1 MGAIVNSIVVVI
13 TSLIGLLIGQR
24 IPEKMNRAIMQGIGL
39 VVITSGV
46 SRAVNGVN
54 TLVLILSMVI
64 GIVIGEGLD
73 IHQCINLFIEKATKR
88 LSGDK
93 DQSEFTQAFMT
104 ATMLFCIGSMAIVGS
119 LESGLTGDNATLYTK
134 SVIDGVSAAL
144 FSSSLGI
151 GVLFASIPL
160 LLYQGSLIVFAQLLA
175 PILSDAVILEMTTVG
190 SVLLIGMGL
199 NMLDITDFK
208 MMNFIPAIFLPIL
221 LMLFL

>member
-1 MGAIVNSIVVVI
+1 MVVI

-39 VVITSGV
+39 VVITIGV
-46 SRAVNGVN
+46 SGAVNGVN

-64 GIVIGEGLD
+64 GIVIGEGLE
-73 IHQCINLFIEKATKR
+73 IHQRINLFIEKATKR

-134 SVIDGVSAAL
+134 SVIDGISAVL

>member
-1 MGAIVNSIVVVI
+1 MVVI

-39 VVITSGV
+39 VVITIGISG
-46 SRAVNGVN
+46 AVNGVN

-134 SVIDGVSAAL
+134 SVIDGISAVL

>member
-39 VVITSGV
+39 VVITIGISG
-46 SRAVNGVN
+46 AVNGVN

-64 GIVIGEGLD
+64 GIVIGEELD
-73 IHQCINLFIEKATKR
+73 IHQRINLFIEKATKR

-160 LLYQGSLIVFAQLLA
+160 LLYQGSLIIFAQLLA

>member
-1 MGAIVNSIVVVI
+1 
-13 TSLIGLLIGQR
+13 
-24 IPEKMNRAIMQGIGL
+24 MQGIGL
-39 VVITSGV
+39 VVITIGV
-46 SRAVNGVN
+46 SGAVNGVN

-73 IHQCINLFIEKATKR
+73 IHQRINLFIEKATKR

-134 SVIDGVSAAL
+134 SVIDGISAVL

>member
-39 VVITSGV
+39 VVITIGV
-46 SRAVNGVN
+46 SGAVNGVN

-73 IHQCINLFIEKATKR
+73 IHQRINLFIEKATKR

-134 SVIDGVSAAL
+134 SVIDGISAVL

-160 LLYQGSLIVFAQLLA
+160 LLYQGSIIVFAQLLA

>member
-1 MGAIVNSIVVVI
+1 
-13 TSLIGLLIGQR
+13 
-24 IPEKMNRAIMQGIGL
+24 MQGIGL
-39 VVITSGV
+39 VVITIGISG
-46 SRAVNGVN
+46 AVNGVN

-73 IHQCINLFIEKATKR
+73 IHQRINLFIEKATKR
-88 LSGDK
+88 LNGDK

-134 SVIDGVSAAL
+134 SVIDGISAVL

-160 LLYQGSLIVFAQLLA
+160 LLYQGSLIIFAQLLA

>member
-1 MGAIVNSIVVVI
+1 MVVI

-39 VVITSGV
+39 VVITIGISG
-46 SRAVNGVN
+46 AVNGVN

-73 IHQCINLFIEKATKR
+73 IHQRINLFIEKATKR
-88 LSGDK
+88 LNGDK

-134 SVIDGVSAAL
+134 SVIDGISAVL

>member
-1 MGAIVNSIVVVI
+1 
-13 TSLIGLLIGQR
+13 
-24 IPEKMNRAIMQGIGL
+24 MQGIGL
-39 VVITSGV
+39 VVITIGV
-46 SRAVNGVN
+46 SGAVNGVN

-64 GIVIGEGLD
+64 GIVIGEGVD
-73 IHQCINLFIEKATKR
+73 IHQRINLFIEKATKR
-88 LSGDK
+88 LSGYK

-134 SVIDGVSAAL
+134 SVIDGISAVL

-160 LLYQGSLIVFAQLLA
+160 LLYQGSLIIFAQLLA

>member
-24 IPEKMNRAIMQGIGL
+24 IPEKMNRSIMQGIGL

-46 SRAVNGVN
+46 SGAVNGVN

-64 GIVIGEGLD
+64 GIVIGEVLD
-73 IHQCINLFIEKATKR
+73 IHQRINLFIEKATKR

-134 SVIDGVSAAL
+134 SVIDGISAVL

-151 GVLFASIPL
+151 GALFASIPL

>member
-39 VVITSGV
+39 VVITIGV
-46 SRAVNGVN
+46 GGAVNGVN

-64 GIVIGEGLD
+64 GIVIGEGLE
-73 IHQCINLFIEKATKR
+73 IHQRINLFIEKATKR

-134 SVIDGVSAAL
+134 SVIDGISAVL

>member
-39 VVITSGV
+39 VVITIGV
-46 SRAVNGVN
+46 SGAVNGVN

-64 GIVIGEGLD
+64 GIVIGEELD
-73 IHQCINLFIEKATKR
+73 IHQRINLFIEKATKR

-134 SVIDGVSAAL
+134 SVIDGISAVL

>member
-1 MGAIVNSIVVVI
+1 MVVI

-46 SRAVNGVN
+46 SGAVNGVN

-64 GIVIGEGLD
+64 GIVIGEELD
-73 IHQCINLFIEKATKR
+73 IHQRINLFIEKATKR

-134 SVIDGVSAAL
+134 SVIDGISAAL

>member
-46 SRAVNGVN
+46 SGAVNGVN

-93 DQSEFTQAFMT
+93 DQSEFTQAFMI

-134 SVIDGVSAAL
+134 SVIDGISAVL

-160 LLYQGSLIVFAQLLA
+160 LLYQGSLIIFAQLLA

>member
-39 VVITSGV
+39 VVITIGISG
-46 SRAVNGVN
+46 AVNGVN

-73 IHQCINLFIEKATKR
+73 IHQRINLFIEKATKR

-134 SVIDGVSAAL
+134 SVIDGISAVL

-160 LLYQGSLIVFAQLLA
+160 LLYQGSLIIFAQLLA
-175 PILSDAVILEMTTVG
+175 LILSDAVILEMTTVG

>member
-1 MGAIVNSIVVVI
+1 MVVI

-46 SRAVNGVN
+46 SGAVNGVN

-73 IHQCINLFIEKATKR
+73 IHQRINLFIEKATKR

-134 SVIDGVSAAL
+134 SVIDGISAVL

>member
-1 MGAIVNSIVVVI
+1 
-13 TSLIGLLIGQR
+13 
-24 IPEKMNRAIMQGIGL
+24 
-39 VVITSGV
+39 
-46 SRAVNGVN
+46 
-54 TLVLILSMVI
+54 
-64 GIVIGEGLD
+64 
-73 IHQCINLFIEKATKR
+73 
-88 LSGDK
+88 
-93 DQSEFTQAFMT
+93 MT

>member
-1 MGAIVNSIVVVI
+1 
-13 TSLIGLLIGQR
+13 
-24 IPEKMNRAIMQGIGL
+24 MQGIGL

-46 SRAVNGVN
+46 SGAVNGVN

-64 GIVIGEGLD
+64 GIVIGEELD
-73 IHQCINLFIEKATKR
+73 IHQRINLFIEKATKR

-134 SVIDGVSAAL
+134 SVIDGISAVL

>member
-39 VVITSGV
+39 VVITIGV
-46 SRAVNGVN
+46 SGAVNGVN

-64 GIVIGEGLD
+64 GIVIGEGLE
-73 IHQCINLFIEKATKR
+73 IHQRINLFIEKATKR

-134 SVIDGVSAAL
+134 SVIDGISAVL

>member
-46 SRAVNGVN
+46 SGAVNGVN

-73 IHQCINLFIEKATKR
+73 IHQRINLFIEKATKR

-134 SVIDGVSAAL
+134 SVIDGISAVL

-160 LLYQGSLIVFAQLLA
+160 LLYQGSLIIFAQLLA

>member
-39 VVITSGV
+39 VVITIGISG
-46 SRAVNGVN
+46 AVNGVN

-73 IHQCINLFIEKATKR
+73 IHQRINLFIEKATKR

-134 SVIDGVSAAL
+134 SVIDGISAVL

>member
-46 SRAVNGVN
+46 SGAVNGVN

-64 GIVIGEGLD
+64 GIVIGEELD
-73 IHQCINLFIEKATKR
+73 IHQRINLFIEKATKR

-134 SVIDGVSAAL
+134 SVIDGISAVL

-160 LLYQGSLIVFAQLLA
+160 LLYQGSLIIFAQLLA

>member
-39 VVITSGV
+39 VVITIGISG
-46 SRAVNGVN
+46 AVNGVN

-134 SVIDGVSAAL
+134 SVIDGISAVL

>member
-1 MGAIVNSIVVVI
+1 MVVI

-39 VVITSGV
+39 VVITIGISG
-46 SRAVNGVN
+46 AVNGVN

-73 IHQCINLFIEKATKR
+73 IHQRINLFIEKATKR
-88 LSGDK
+88 LNGDK

-134 SVIDGVSAAL
+134 SVIDGISAVL

-160 LLYQGSLIVFAQLLA
+160 LLYQGSLIIFAQLLA

>member
-1 MGAIVNSIVVVI
+1 
-13 TSLIGLLIGQR
+13 
-24 IPEKMNRAIMQGIGL
+24 MQGIGL
-39 VVITSGV
+39 VVITIGISG
-46 SRAVNGVN
+46 AVNGVN

-73 IHQCINLFIEKATKR
+73 IHQRINLFIEKATKR

-134 SVIDGVSAAL
+134 SVIDGISAVL

>member
-39 VVITSGV
+39 VVITIGISG
-46 SRAVNGVN
+46 AVNGVN

-134 SVIDGVSAAL
+134 SVIDGISAVL

-160 LLYQGSLIVFAQLLA
+160 LLYQGSLIIFAQLLA

-221 LMLFL
+221 LMLF

>member
-39 VVITSGV
+39 VVITIGV
-46 SRAVNGVN
+46 SGAVNGVN

-73 IHQCINLFIEKATKR
+73 IHQRINLFIEKATKR
-88 LSGDK
+88 LNGDK
-93 DQSEFTQAFMT
+93 VQSEFTQAFMT

-134 SVIDGVSAAL
+134 SVIDGISAVL

>member
-1 MGAIVNSIVVVI
+1 MVVI

-39 VVITSGV
+39 VVITIGV
-46 SRAVNGVN
+46 SGAVNGVN

-64 GIVIGEGLD
+64 GIVIGEELD
-73 IHQCINLFIEKATKR
+73 IHQRINLFIEKATKR

-134 SVIDGVSAAL
+134 SVIDGISAVL

>member
-39 VVITSGV
+39 VVITIGV
-46 SRAVNGVN
+46 SGAVNGVN

-64 GIVIGEGLD
+64 GIVSGEGLD
-73 IHQCINLFIEKATKR
+73 IHQRINLFIEKATKR
-88 LSGDK
+88 LNGDK
-93 DQSEFTQAFMT
+93 VQSEFTQAFMT

-134 SVIDGVSAAL
+134 SVIDGISAVL

>member
-13 TSLIGLLIGQR
+13 TSLIVLLIGQR

-39 VVITSGV
+39 VVITIGISG
-46 SRAVNGVN
+46 AVNGVN

-73 IHQCINLFIEKATKR
+73 IHQCINLFIENATKR

-134 SVIDGVSAAL
+134 SVIDGISAVL

>member
-39 VVITSGV
+39 VVITIGV
-46 SRAVNGVN
+46 SGAVNGVN

-73 IHQCINLFIEKATKR
+73 IHQRINLFIEKATKR

-134 SVIDGVSAAL
+134 SVIDGISAVL